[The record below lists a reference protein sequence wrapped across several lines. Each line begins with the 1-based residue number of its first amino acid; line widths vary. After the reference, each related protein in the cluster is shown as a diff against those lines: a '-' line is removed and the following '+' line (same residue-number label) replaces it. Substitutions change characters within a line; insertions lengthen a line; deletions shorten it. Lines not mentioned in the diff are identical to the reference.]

1 MNEYELKVY
10 GEVVEWKRK
19 LTRRSGMMNRISKK
33 AQGKINEIIPEK
45 VHEVMTESIKGM
57 VKTTLFGSQL
67 TTNKN
72 QAAGLTL
79 EERDELMRKKT
90 AVFQKTALVEGAG
103 TGAGGILLGLAD
115 FPLLLSIK
123 MKFLFEAAAIYGFNT
138 KEFEERLFILHIF
151 QLAFSSDEIRRETL
165 SEIENWD
172 ERKQTLV
179 EMDWRKFQQEYRDYI
194 DLVKMFQLVPGI
206 GAFVGAYANNNLL
219 KQLGE
224 TAMNAYRL
232 RILKRPLNII
242 NVQGFLH
249 YYSWCILIAA
259 VPSVFAAINIE
270 SSLMSNFGW

>member
-1 MNEYELKVY
+1 MNGFRKKLISFAKGEWSMNDYELKVY
-10 GEVVEWKRK
+10 DEVEDWKRK

-33 AQGKINEIIPEK
+33 AQGKINGMIPEK
-45 VHEVMTESIKGM
+45 VHEMMTESIKGM

-67 TTNKN
+67 TTNKD

-79 EERDELMRKKT
+79 AERDELMRKKT

-123 MKFLFEAAAIYGFNT
+123 MKFLFEAASIYGFNT

-165 SEIENWD
+165 SEIENWE

-194 DLVKMFQLVPGI
+194 DLSKDVP
-206 GAFVGAYANNNLL
+206 VGTGN
-219 KQLGE
+219 
-224 TAMNAYRL
+224 
-232 RILKRPLNII
+232 
-242 NVQGFLH
+242 
-249 YYSWCILIAA
+249 WCICRCICQ
-259 VPSVFAAINIE
+259 
-270 SSLMSNFGW
+270 